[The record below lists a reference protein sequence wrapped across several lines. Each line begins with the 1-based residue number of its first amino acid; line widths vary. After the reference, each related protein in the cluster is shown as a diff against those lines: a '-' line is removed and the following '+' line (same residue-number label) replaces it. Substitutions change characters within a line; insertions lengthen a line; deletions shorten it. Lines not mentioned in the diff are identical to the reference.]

1 MPEASVL
8 IINKDTTINT
18 LLGTITLT
26 NSLTA
31 RQYFLELILKICGKI
46 NEYNKLNK
54 QLLEFFEFK
63 KLKAE
68 REKKEKQKK
77 LEKEKKD

>member
-31 RQYFLELILKICGKI
+31 RQYFLELIFKIYGKI

-63 KLKAE
+63 KLRLKMIE
-68 REKKEKQKK
+68 EKMKK
-77 LEKEKKD
+77 KITKK

>member
-31 RQYFLELILKICGKI
+31 RQYFLELIFKIYGKI

-54 QLLEFFEFK
+54 K
-63 KLKAE
+63 K
-68 REKKEKQKK
+68 
-77 LEKEKKD
+77 